1 MNNFDLELKHIQLQ
15 NEKLARG
22 LGEIYTILF
31 NTVNVVYY
39 RITLMMYNDIMQ
51 IAKRGGR
58 FKRNGRNENA

>member
-1 MNNFDLELKHIQLQ
+1 MKRAFNVDTFTTFRYFLH
-15 NEKLARG
+15 
-22 LGEIYTILF
+22 GEIYTILF

-51 IAKRGGR
+51 ITKKGER